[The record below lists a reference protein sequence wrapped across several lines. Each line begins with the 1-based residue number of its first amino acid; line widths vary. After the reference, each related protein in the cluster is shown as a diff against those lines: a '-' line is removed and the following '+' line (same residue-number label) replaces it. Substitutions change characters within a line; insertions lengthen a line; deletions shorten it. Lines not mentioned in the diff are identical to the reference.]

1 MCHSGEISKYL
12 DPNAEELL
20 PDKIIENVVFRRVPD
35 TATGL
40 ASVEAADVDEIE
52 IQSVK
57 IVIQSLSTT
66 LAPMSGRQSDL
77 VKCKRREGAAML

>member
-20 PDKIIENVVFRRVPD
+20 PDKIIENVVFRRVAH
-35 TATGL
+35 TATGP

-52 IQSVK
+52 IQAVK
-57 IVIQSLSTT
+57 IVSQSLSTT

-77 VKCKRREGAAML
+77 DKCKRREGAAML